1 MVSASGGVGSYAVQL
16 LVGRGVTGC
25 PGGPAAPAGGL
36 AAAAIIAVALH
47 AVWHQ
52 IIETLHVILLALEIT
67 GLVLVS
73 AAAVAALYA
82 VTYGVR
88 YVRARILHRAAPPT
102 PIPAR
107 VVHPGRPNGHGLENT
122 ARPLELGSPRP
133 GWPHAGHWADIH
145 ASTSRRTP

>member
-1 MVSASGGVGSYAVQL
+1 MSCPGL
-16 LVGRGVTGC
+16 HCPGC

-36 AAAAIIAVALH
+36 AAAGIIAVALH
-47 AVWHQ
+47 AAWHQ

-82 VTYGVR
+82 VTYGAL
-88 YVRARILHRAAPPT
+88 YVRARIRNHAAPRT

-107 VVHPGRPNGHGLENT
+107 VVHLGRRNGHGLENT
-122 ARPLELGSPRP
+122 ARPLELESPRP
-133 GWPHAGHWADIH
+133 GWPHAGHRADIH
-145 ASTSRRTP
+145 ASTNRRTP

>member
-1 MVSASGGVGSYAVQL
+1 L
-16 LVGRGVTGC
+16 HCPGC

-36 AAAAIIAVALH
+36 AVAGIIAVALH

-67 GLVLVS
+67 GLVLVA

-82 VTYGVR
+82 VTYGAL
-88 YVRARILHRAAPPT
+88 YVRARILHHAAPSA

-107 VVHPGRPNGHGLENT
+107 VVHPGRRSDGYGPENT
-122 ARPLELGSPRP
+122 ARPPELESPRP
-133 GWPHAGHWADIH
+133 GWPHAGHRADIH
-145 ASTSRRTP
+145 ASTNRRRP